1 MMFVAKT
8 FSGLNQ
14 NALRFLLPTW
24 MSAQTGVVLRLGF
37 GAIFF
42 FIYEIFVHKK
52 FQLPS
57 WKEALLL
64 FGAGLL
70 FVFGYMWAL
79 LEGLTYTTPIS
90 SSIFISLQPVF
101 VFIICL
107 VIKTDH
113 STWKKVIGMILG
125 FGGALLCVLTQKHQ
139 SEVASDP
146 FKGNMFCLLGAFLF
160 SCYLVTEK
168 RFIPKLGSAMVSGL
182 TFLGGAV
189 GGIILVCFTGWDAP
203 VLHKAIFSAPMLVL
217 LFVLI
222 FPTSI
227 SYLLQD
233 FSLKLLSATVV
244 ALYSDLIL
252 IVSAIASYILGQDKF
267 SWWQI
272 LAILLMLVSVYLV
285 EVSESATPKSPTKP
299 STSDRSATIPQ
310 ADRSSSS
317 DQPSKIPQNE
327 LSSASHLASTSDHP
341 SSSLQ
346 SSGQSKT
353 DLTSSDSLPSAPK
366 TPRNPSP

>member
-1 MMFVAKT
+1 MNGKLKGNLMMFVAKT

-14 NALRFLLPTW
+14 NALRYLLPNW
-24 MSAQTGVVLRLGF
+24 MSAPTGVLLRLGF
-37 GAIFF
+37 GSIFFAIF
-42 FIYEIFVHKK
+42 ELFVRKK
-52 FQLPS
+52 YPLPT
-57 WKEALLL
+57 WKEATILL
-64 FGAGLL
+64 FAGLIL
-70 FVFGYMWAL
+70 VFGYMWAL
-79 LEGLTYTTPIS
+79 LEGLSFTTPIS

-107 VIKTDH
+107 IIKTEK
-113 STWKKVIGMILG
+113 STWKKIIGMLLG
-125 FGGALLCVLTQKHQ
+125 FGGALLCVLTQHS

-146 FKGNMFCLLGAFLF
+146 FKGNMFCLLGALLF

-168 RFIPKLGSAMVSGL
+168 RYIPKYGSAMVSFL
-182 TFLGGAV
+182 TFFGGAV
-189 GGIILVCFTGWDAP
+189 GAAILLIFYGWDAE
-203 VLHKAIFSAPMLVL
+203 VFHKSFFSTPFLVL

-252 IVSAIASYILGQDKF
+252 IVSAIASYIIGQDKF

-285 EVSESATPKSPTKP
+285 ESSESANSPVINKA
-299 STSDRSATIPQ
+299 SDV
-310 ADRSSSS
+310 
-317 DQPSKIPQNE
+317 NN
-327 LSSASHLASTSDHP
+327 ASGDN
-341 SSSLQ
+341 
-346 SSGQSKT
+346 KE
-353 DLTSSDSLPSAPK
+353 
-366 TPRNPSP
+366 

>member
-1 MMFVAKT
+1 MNPKIKGNIFMFVAKT

-14 NALRFLLPTW
+14 NALRFLLPKW

-37 GAIFF
+37 GTLF
-42 FIYEIFVHKK
+42 FIVYELCVWKK
-52 FQLPS
+52 FTLPT
-57 WKEALLL
+57 WKEALKLIL
-64 FGAGLL
+64 AGLF

-79 LEGLTYTTPIS
+79 LEGLSYTTPIS

-107 VIKTDH
+107 INRTEKATV
-113 STWKKVIGMILG
+113 KKVAGMLIG
-125 FGGALLCVLTQKHQ
+125 FGGALLCVLTQHN
-139 SEVASDP
+139 SDVASDP
-146 FKGNMFCLLGAFLF
+146 LKGNLFCLLGAFLF
-160 SCYLVTEK
+160 SCYLVIEK
-168 RFIPKLGSAMVSGL
+168 KYIPTLGSAMVSAL
-182 TFLGGAV
+182 TFGGGCL
-189 GGIILVCFTGWDAP
+189 GGIILVCFTGWDAN
-203 VLHKAIFSAPMLVL
+203 VLHQNIFSTPMLVL

-272 LAILLMLVSVYLV
+272 LAIALMLGSVYLV
-285 EVSESATPKSPTKP
+285 ESSEHNTDTNEEKQVKQASKP
-299 STSDRSATIPQ
+299 A
-310 ADRSSSS
+310 
-317 DQPSKIPQNE
+317 
-327 LSSASHLASTSDHP
+327 
-341 SSSLQ
+341 
-346 SSGQSKT
+346 
-353 DLTSSDSLPSAPK
+353 
-366 TPRNPSP
+366 